1 MDKEKH
7 TAEANVNARLRR
19 CAIITPSPFPYLPS
33 HHPAAVTAFG
43 VFGMPSPL
51 TDAEGRPS
59 LLSLGGGLLI
69 TSAEGG
75 GGA

>member
-1 MDKEKH
+1 MEKEIH

-19 CAIITPSPFPYLPS
+19 CAIMTPSPFLNLPS

-43 VFGMPSPL
+43 VFGLPSPL
-51 TDAEGRPS
+51 TDAGGRPS
-59 LLSLGGGLLI
+59 LLSLGGGLLN